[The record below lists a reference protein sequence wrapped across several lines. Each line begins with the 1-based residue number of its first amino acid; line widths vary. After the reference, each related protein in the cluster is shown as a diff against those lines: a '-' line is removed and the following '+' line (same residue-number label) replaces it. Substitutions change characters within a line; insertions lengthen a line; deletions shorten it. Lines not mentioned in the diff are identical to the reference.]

1 MPLLKTFVQFWCSLR
16 LTVACLIAAMV
27 LVFVGTLAQV
37 DQGLYDAQKKYFRSY
52 FLVPESIGGAG
63 WAQIRLGGSEW
74 QPPANWSETE
84 RAQFSL
90 INFEAQHGGSTAVIS
105 VTKLE
110 NNADLLD
117 NVNRWRGQLGLGK
130 IDQAKLTETTQPFD
144 VDGNPGTYVEM
155 SGTRDGRPAT
165 TLGVIHSLSYRSLPE
180 TWFYKITGDTDAV
193 MKEKAAFEDYVRSAR
208 YPVMFRFPFV
218 GGYLLGI
225 VLLVNLLAAH
235 FQRFT
240 FSRKKIGI
248 FITHAGLIFMLLG
261 QLVTDKFQVESN
273 LRLEEGQSR
282 GYSISS
288 SACELVIIDKSQPDT
303 DTVAA
308 IPAGA
313 LGQGTPHRMGT
324 LPFEVTVLDFF
335 TNSDL
340 AALGQGQE
348 KKATRG
354 KGLELVA
361 VRKKSVTSLEK
372 VNFPA
377 AYLQLKSTDGAALG
391 TWMVSALFGALTTPI
406 PEQTFEHGGKEYEL
420 ALRFTR
426 HHTPYDIELVDF
438 KHDKFQG
445 TEKAR
450 NFSSLVIV
458 RDRATGAEREVNIW
472 MNHPLR
478 THGKTYFQASFDP
491 ENPRATVLQVVRN
504 PAWVT
509 PYISCAL
516 VGLGLLIQFL
526 THLFSFNKKRKAAA

>member
-1 MPLLKTFVQFWCSLR
+1 MPFLKPFVQFWCSLR
-16 LTVACLIAAMV
+16 LTVTCLVAAMV

-90 INFEAQHGGSTAVIS
+90 INFEARHGDDTAVIS
-105 VTKLE
+105 VTKLAK
-110 NNADLLD
+110 NAKLLD
-117 NVNRWRGQLGLGK
+117 NINRWRGQLGLGE
-130 IDQAKLTETTQPFD
+130 IDQAELAKIKQPFE
-144 VDGNPGTYVEM
+144 VDGNPGTFVEM
-155 SGTRDGRPAT
+155 SGTRDGRPTT

-180 TWFYKITGDTDAV
+180 MWFYKITGDTEAV
-193 MKEKAAFEDYVRSAR
+193 MGEKAAFQEYVRSAR

-218 GGYLLGI
+218 GGYLVGI

-248 FITHAGLIFMLLG
+248 FLTHAGLIFMLLG
-261 QLVTDKFQVESN
+261 QLVTDKYQVESN
-273 LRLEEGQSR
+273 LRLEEGQSK

-288 SACELVIIDKSQPDT
+288 SDCELVIIDKSRTDT

-308 IPAGA
+308 LPADA
-313 LGQGTPHRMGT
+313 LGQGITHRMGT
-324 LPFEVTVLDFF
+324 LPFEVTVLDFY

-340 AALGQGQE
+340 GTLGQGE
-348 KKATRG
+348 ENKATRG
-354 KGLELVA
+354 KGIELA
-361 VRKKSVTSLEK
+361 ATPRPSVTSLEE

-377 AYLQLKSTDGAALG
+377 AYLRLKSTGGDELG
-391 TWMVSALFGALTTPI
+391 TWMVSALFGALKNPI
-406 PEQTFEHGGKEYEL
+406 PEQTFEHKGKEYEL

-426 HHTPYDIELVDF
+426 HYTPYDIELVDF

-458 RDRATGAEREVNIW
+458 RDRASGAELRKNIW

-478 THGKTYFQASFDP
+478 YEGKTYFQASFDP
-491 ENPRATVLQVVRN
+491 ENAKATVLQVVRN
-504 PAWVT
+504 PGWVT
-509 PYISCAL
+509 PYISCAM

-526 THLFSFNKKRKAAA
+526 THLFSFNKRRKVAA

>member
-1 MPLLKTFVQFWCSLR
+1 MPFLKLFVQFWCSLR
-16 LTVACLIAAMV
+16 LTVVCLIAAMV

-74 QPPANWSETE
+74 QPPAHWDETE
-84 RAQFSL
+84 PAQFSL
-90 INFEAQHGGSTAVIS
+90 INFEAQHGDDKAVIS
-105 VTKLE
+105 VTKL
-110 NNADLLD
+110 AKGTGLLD
-117 NVNRWRGQLGLGK
+117 NVNRWRGQLGLGG
-130 IDQAKLTETTQPFD
+130 IGQDQLAEATQPFE
-144 VDGNPGTYVEM
+144 VDGNRGTYVEL
-155 SGTRDGRPAT
+155 SGTRDGRPTT

-180 TWFYKITGDTDAV
+180 MWFYKITGDTEAV
-193 MKEKAAFEDYVRSAR
+193 MREKEAFREYVRSAR
-208 YPVMFRFPFV
+208 YPVMFQFPFV
-218 GGYLLGI
+218 GGYLVGI

-248 FITHAGLIFMLLG
+248 FLTHAGLILMLLG
-261 QLVTDKFQVESN
+261 QLVTDKYQVESN
-273 LRLEEGQSR
+273 LRLVEGQAK

-288 SACELVIIDKSQPDT
+288 SDCELVIIDKSRSDT

-313 LGQGTPHRMGT
+313 LGKGTTHRMGT
-324 LPFEVTVLDFF
+324 LPFEVTVLDFY

-340 AALGQGQE
+340 VSLGQAE
-348 KKATRG
+348 KSRATEG
-354 KGLELVA
+354 KGRELA
-361 VRKKSVTSLEK
+361 STPKDSVTSLEE

-377 AYLQLKSTDGAALG
+377 AYLRLKSTDGADLG
-391 TWMVSALFGALTTPI
+391 TWMVAAMFGALTTPI
-406 PEQTFEHGGKEYEL
+406 PEQTFEHDGKEYEL

-426 HHTPYDIELVDF
+426 HYTPYDIELVDF

-458 RDRATGAEREVNIW
+458 RERATGAEREVNIW

-491 ENPRATVLQVVRN
+491 KNPKATVLQVVRN
-504 PAWVT
+504 PGWMT
-509 PYISCAL
+509 PYISCAM
-516 VGLGLLIQFL
+516 VGLGMLIQFL
-526 THLFSFNKKRKAAA
+526 THLFTFNKRRKAAA

>member
-1 MPLLKTFVQFWCSLR
+1 MPFLKTFVQFWCSLR
-16 LTVACLIAAMV
+16 LTVACLVAAMV

-52 FLVPESIGGAG
+52 FLVPESVGGAG

-90 INFEAQHGGSTAVIS
+90 INFEAQHGDGTAVIS

-144 VDGNPGTYVEM
+144 VDGNPGTYVEL
-155 SGTRDGRPAT
+155 SGARDSRPAT

-193 MKEKAAFEDYVRSAR
+193 MKEKAAFEDYIRSAR

-248 FITHAGLIFMLLG
+248 FMTHAGLIFMLLG
-261 QLVTDKFQVESN
+261 QLVTDKYQVESN
-273 LRLEEGQSR
+273 LRLEEGQSK

-288 SACELVIIDKSQPDT
+288 STCELVIIDKSHPDT

-313 LGQGTPHRMGT
+313 LGQGTTHRMGT
-324 LPFEVTVLDFF
+324 LPFEVTVLDYF

-340 AALGQGQE
+340 GPLGQAE
-348 KKATRG
+348 KTKATRG

-361 VRKKSVTSLEK
+361 TPEKSVTSLEK

-377 AYLQLKSTDGAALG
+377 AYLRLKSTDGADLG
-391 TWMVSALFGALTTPI
+391 TWMVAAMFGALTTPI
-406 PEQTFEHGGKEYEL
+406 PEQTFKHKGKEYEL

-426 HHTPYDIELVDF
+426 HHTPYDIELIDF
-438 KHDKFQG
+438 NHDKFQG

-450 NFSSLVIV
+450 NFSSLVTV
-458 RDRATGAEREVNIW
+458 RDRATKAEREVKIW

-516 VGLGLLIQFL
+516 VGLGLLFQFL

>member
-1 MPLLKTFVQFWCSLR
+1 MPFLKLFVQFWCSLR
-16 LTVACLIAAMV
+16 LTVVCLIAAMV

-74 QPPANWSETE
+74 QPPAHWNETE
-84 RAQFSL
+84 PAQFSL
-90 INFEAQHGGSTAVIS
+90 INFEAQHGDDKAVIS
-105 VTKLE
+105 VTKL
-110 NNADLLD
+110 AKGTGLLD
-117 NVNRWRGQLGLGK
+117 NVNRWRGQLGLGG
-130 IDQAKLTETTQPFD
+130 IGQDQLAEATQPFE
-144 VDGNPGTYVEM
+144 VDGNRGTYVEL
-155 SGTRDGRPAT
+155 SGTRDGRPTT

-180 TWFYKITGDTDAV
+180 MWFYKITGDTEAV
-193 MKEKAAFEDYVRSAR
+193 MREKEAFREYVRSAR
-208 YPVMFRFPFV
+208 YPVMFQFPFV
-218 GGYLLGI
+218 GGYLVGI

-248 FITHAGLIFMLLG
+248 FLTHAGLILMLLG
-261 QLVTDKFQVESN
+261 QLVTDKYQVESN
-273 LRLEEGQSR
+273 LRLVEGQAK

-288 SACELVIIDKSQPDT
+288 SDCELVIIDKSRSDT

-313 LGQGTPHRMGT
+313 LGKGTTHRMGT
-324 LPFEVTVLDFF
+324 LPFEVTVLDFY

-340 AALGQGQE
+340 VSLGQAE
-348 KKATRG
+348 KSRATEG
-354 KGLELVA
+354 KGRELA
-361 VRKKSVTSLEK
+361 STPKDSVTSLEE

-377 AYLQLKSTDGAALG
+377 AYLRLKSTDGADLG
-391 TWMVSALFGALTTPI
+391 TWMVAAMFGALTTPI
-406 PEQTFEHGGKEYEL
+406 PEQTFEHDGKEYEL

-426 HHTPYDIELVDF
+426 HYTPYDIELVDF

-458 RDRATGAEREVNIW
+458 RERATGAEREVNIW

-491 ENPRATVLQVVRN
+491 KNPKATVLQVVRN
-504 PAWVT
+504 PGWMT
-509 PYISCAL
+509 PYISCAM
-516 VGLGLLIQFL
+516 VGLGMLIQFL
-526 THLFSFNKKRKAAA
+526 THLFTFNKRRKAAA

>member
-1 MPLLKTFVQFWCSLR
+1 MPFLKLFVQFWCSLR
-16 LTVACLIAAMV
+16 LTVVCLIAAMV

-74 QPPANWSETE
+74 QPPAHWNETE
-84 RAQFSL
+84 PAQFSL
-90 INFEAQHGGSTAVIS
+90 INFEAQHGDDKAVIS
-105 VTKLE
+105 VTKL
-110 NNADLLD
+110 AKGTGLLD
-117 NVNRWRGQLGLGK
+117 NVNRWRGQLGLGG
-130 IDQAKLTETTQPFD
+130 IGQDQLAEATQPFE
-144 VDGNPGTYVEM
+144 VDGNRGTYVEL
-155 SGTRDGRPAT
+155 SGTRDGRPTT

-180 TWFYKITGDTDAV
+180 MWFYKITGDTEAV
-193 MKEKAAFEDYVRSAR
+193 MREKEAFREYVRSAR
-208 YPVMFRFPFV
+208 YPVMFQFPFV
-218 GGYLLGI
+218 GGYLVGI

-248 FITHAGLIFMLLG
+248 FLTHAGLILMLLG
-261 QLVTDKFQVESN
+261 QLVTDKYQVESN
-273 LRLEEGQSR
+273 LRLVEGQAK

-288 SACELVIIDKSQPDT
+288 SDCELVIIDKSRSDT

-313 LGQGTPHRMGT
+313 LGQGTTHRMGT
-324 LPFEVTVLDFF
+324 LPFEVTVLDFY

-340 AALGQGQE
+340 VSLGQAE
-348 KKATRG
+348 KSRATEG
-354 KGLELVA
+354 KGRELA
-361 VRKKSVTSLEK
+361 STPKDSVTSLEE

-377 AYLQLKSTDGAALG
+377 AYLRLKSTDGADLG
-391 TWMVSALFGALTTPI
+391 TWMVAAMFGALTTPI
-406 PEQTFEHGGKEYEL
+406 PEQTFEHDGKEYEL

-426 HHTPYDIELVDF
+426 HYTPYDIELVDF

-458 RDRATGAEREVNIW
+458 RERATGAEREVNIW

-491 ENPRATVLQVVRN
+491 KNPKATVLQVVRN
-504 PAWVT
+504 PGWMT
-509 PYISCAL
+509 PYISCAM
-516 VGLGLLIQFL
+516 VGLGMLIQFL
-526 THLFSFNKKRKAAA
+526 THLFTFNKRRKAAA

>member
-1 MPLLKTFVQFWCSLR
+1 MPFLKLFVQFWCSLR
-16 LTVACLIAAMV
+16 LTVVCLIAAMV

-74 QPPANWSETE
+74 QPPAHWNETE
-84 RAQFSL
+84 PAQFSL
-90 INFEAQHGGSTAVIS
+90 INFEAQHGDDKAVIS
-105 VTKLE
+105 VTKL
-110 NNADLLD
+110 AKGTGLLD
-117 NVNRWRGQLGLGK
+117 NVNRWRGQLGLGG
-130 IDQAKLTETTQPFD
+130 IGQDQLAEATQPFE
-144 VDGNPGTYVEM
+144 VDGNRGTYVEL
-155 SGTRDGRPAT
+155 SGTRDGRPTT

-180 TWFYKITGDTDAV
+180 MWFYKITGDTEAV
-193 MKEKAAFEDYVRSAR
+193 MREKEAFREYVRSAR

-218 GGYLLGI
+218 GGYLVGI

-248 FITHAGLIFMLLG
+248 FLTHAGLILMLLG
-261 QLVTDKFQVESN
+261 QLVTDKYQVESN
-273 LRLEEGQSR
+273 LRLVEGQAK

-288 SACELVIIDKSQPDT
+288 SDCELVIIDKSRPDT

-313 LGQGTPHRMGT
+313 LGQGTTHRMGT
-324 LPFEVTVLDFF
+324 LPFEVTVLDFY

-340 AALGQGQE
+340 VSLGQAE
-348 KKATRG
+348 KSRATEG
-354 KGLELVA
+354 KGRELA
-361 VRKKSVTSLEK
+361 SIPKDSVTSLEE

-377 AYLQLKSTDGAALG
+377 AYLRLKSTDGADLG
-391 TWMVSALFGALTTPI
+391 TWMVAAMFGALTTPI
-406 PEQTFEHGGKEYEL
+406 PEQTFEHDGKEYEL

-426 HHTPYDIELVDF
+426 HYTPYDIELVDF

-458 RDRATGAEREVNIW
+458 RERATGAEREVNIW

-491 ENPRATVLQVVRN
+491 KNPKATVLQVVRN
-504 PAWVT
+504 PGWMT
-509 PYISCAL
+509 PYISCAM
-516 VGLGLLIQFL
+516 VGLGMLIQFL
-526 THLFSFNKKRKAAA
+526 THLFTFNKRRKAAA